1 MGTNCAPLPA
11 NLFLKASFKGFARVK
26 INKILPQTVYSSFR
40 YIDDVLS
47 LNNSQ
52 FSDYLHFIHPNEL
65 EVKDTTDTQRS
76 ASYLGLH
83 IEIDNAG
90 GLITKLNNK
99 RDDFT
104 WPIVTQVC

>member
-1 MGTNCAPLPA
+1 MHAYEADFPQWLLKNKDIKLAQTFNTIFRYA
-11 NLFLKASFKGFARVK
+11 NDVMSLKK
-26 INKILPQTVYSSFR
+26 SSFG
-40 YIDDVLS
+40 
-47 LNNSQ
+47 
-52 FSDYLHFIHPNEL
+52 DYLHRITPNEL